1 MGLSVNSTYDEIRK
15 YVDELYSSKKA
26 QALADNDAAYKQ
38 QSDTVRSLY
47 EGQIADS
54 GQEYDDLERQ
64 NAVQKL
70 INERT
75 VAENM
80 ANMGLTD
87 SGLNR
92 TQQTAVQLSAAN
104 NSAKIARER
113 QSMVNSLTREMNSML
128 ADIEMNRSNA
138 AQSIN
143 QSYDSMIDS
152 AAQEQYQTN
161 MDYKESIE
169 KEYIAAQK
177 EAAEKA
183 EAEQEKLYTLR
194 RENTENGTNIF
205 VGTDGK
211 EIEVQK
217 GINPYTG
224 YNNATG
230 NSDTAKAYKAYG
242 AFSNGYQP
250 TGVYVNGKDYGP
262 VKSAGKYD
270 AADGR
275 TDVNVW
281 VTKKNGTHYWIW
293 NGSKNKYIEVSYNL
307 ETGEIRELD

>member
-15 YVDELYSSKKA
+15 YVDELYSPKKA

-54 GQEYDDLERQ
+54 GQDYDDLERS

-70 INERT
+70 INERE
-75 VAENM
+75 VAESM
-80 ANMGLTD
+80 ANMGLTN

-104 NSAKIARER
+104 EAAKIKRER
-113 QSMVNSLTREMNSML
+113 QAMVNSLTREMTSML

-177 EAAEKA
+177 AAAEKA
-183 EAEQEKLYTLR
+183 ADMYHGLTSSQANTVMKYIAQKDYATAERYLDMYGISDNADFLYWYNQLP
-194 RENTENGTNIF
+194 EN
-205 VGTDGK
+205 
-211 EIEVQK
+211 
-217 GINPYTG
+217 YRS
-224 YNNATG
+224 G
-230 NSDTAKAYKAYG
+230 NSYVSKNYG
-242 AFSNGYQP
+242 DANGD
-250 TGVYVNGKDYGP
+250 GVY
-262 VKSAGKYD
+262 
-270 AADGR
+270 
-275 TDVNVW
+275 DVRDIVRAKKQSQAENVSLIDKIK
-281 VTKKNGTHYWIW
+281 TYFG
-293 NGSKNKYIEVSYNL
+293 G
-307 ETGEIRELD
+307 